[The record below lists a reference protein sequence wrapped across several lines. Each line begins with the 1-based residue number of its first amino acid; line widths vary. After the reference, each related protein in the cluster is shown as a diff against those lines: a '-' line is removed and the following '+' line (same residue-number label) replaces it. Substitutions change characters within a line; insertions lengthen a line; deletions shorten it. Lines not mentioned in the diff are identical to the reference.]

1 MQTHKLKLVAVGLLT
16 VGLLSACGGGGSDD
30 PVVVAPPPPPA
41 PTNIAGTDVPI
52 AATQMVADLMS
63 FTRQQQTA
71 TSDSSDPLV
80 LGDATQLATDDSA
93 EPGEV

>member
-1 MQTHKLKLVAVGLLT
+1 MQTHTLKLVALGLAAL
-16 VGLLSACGGGGSDD
+16 GMLSACGGGSDD

-41 PTNIAGTDVPI
+41 PTNVTGTDVPI

-63 FTRQQQTA
+63 FSKQQQAA

-80 LGDATQLATDDSA
+80 LGDATQLASDDST